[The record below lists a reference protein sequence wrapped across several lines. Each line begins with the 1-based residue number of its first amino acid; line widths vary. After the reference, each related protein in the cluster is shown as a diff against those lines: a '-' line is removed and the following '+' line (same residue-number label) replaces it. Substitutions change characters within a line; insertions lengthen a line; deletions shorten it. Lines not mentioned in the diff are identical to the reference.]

1 MPVPVLVSP
10 PSNGVKYLP
19 DDSLSGILSHFYE
32 IRLPADAPL
41 ETHHLQPS
49 LEMMLIFNW
58 GGPIAFSF
66 GEKPIGQ
73 HTIHTVGIIGPLRRM
88 MNYELKPSANVLV
101 LNFTLNGFYRFLA
114 LNMDDWGQDDY
125 IDQSAAGYMQQLE
138 QLWVSL
144 AAIDDTDIRLKIITQ
159 YLNDRIAPNEQAALP
174 LLNSVSDFDNPAI
187 NPVKAIAQKSALTER
202 TVQLRFKKYVGY
214 STKQLIRY
222 LRFKQVMVYINKN
235 PGQKID
241 WLEMINTY
249 GYHDQSHLIKDFKYY
264 TGVTPRQFIRLNS
277 ENSLC

>member
-1 MPVPVLVSP
+1 MHAPVLVSP
-10 PSNGVKYLP
+10 PSNGIKYLP
-19 DDSLSGILSHFYE
+19 DESLAGILSHFYE
-32 IRLPADAPL
+32 IRLTADAPP

-58 GGPIAFSF
+58 GSPVAFSF
-66 GEKPIGQ
+66 GDKPIGQ

-88 MNYELKPSANVLV
+88 MNYELMPDANVLV

-114 LNMDDWGQDDY
+114 LNMDNMSQEDY
-125 IDQSAAGYMQQLE
+125 IDQSATQYMQQLE
-138 QLWVSL
+138 QLWLSL
-144 AAIDDTDIRLKIITQ
+144 AAIDDNDIRIKIITQ

-174 LLNSVSDFDNPAI
+174 LLSSVPDFDNPAI

-222 LRFKQVMVYINKN
+222 LRFKQVMLFINKN
-235 PGQKID
+235 PHQKIN
-241 WLEMINTY
+241 WFELIGTY

-264 TGVTPRQFIRLNS
+264 TGVTPRQFIKLNS